1 MRRVRLGA
9 VCFLALAGAYAAEP
23 YQQTADGV
31 VLQPATGPAKRVR
44 LQVMSDRI
52 VRVTAVSTGSLD
64 LPGSLM
70 VTARP
75 APNATF
81 TVRRLGKKLQVATK
95 SVVAEVSLDTGVVSF
110 LDAKGGVRLAERDS
124 GVFEPVKIE
133 GKDYYSIQQV
143 FNPGTDE
150 AFYGLGQHQNGQ
162 MNYNGADVLLAQHNM
177 DVAIPFV
184 LSNRN
189 YGVLWDNDSITRFGD
204 PRPYAPV
211 SRDLTVY
218 DAKGAKGGFTARYS
232 VDGKLRVERVEPD
245 IDYQYMKDMDKR
257 PEATLGT
264 AVSNT
269 SGKRVDIDKLS
280 VVWEGKVESAKTGV
294 HKFQLY
300 ASSYFKLYFNGKRVK
315 EGWRQNWNPWYHDFD
330 YQMTAGVPVA
340 IKVEWIPDDG
350 YIALLHNDPLP
361 PSVRHSLS
369 LASEA
374 GHAIDYYYIAGEN
387 LDEVIAGYR
396 QLTGKAVMMPRW
408 AYGFW
413 QSRQR
418 YKTQAEV
425 LDVVREYRKRGI
437 PLDNIVE
444 DWHYWREDDWGSHR
458 FEPARFPDPK
468 GMIEQL
474 HALHTHFMI
483 SVWPKFYPTTE
494 NYRELD
500 AKGYIYRRNVE
511 LGVHDWVGDHGYLN
525 SFYDPYSAQARAI
538 YWRQIKDNLANLG
551 VDAWWLDAS
560 EPDIHSNIDI
570 DEQKKRIGP
579 TAMGPG
585 AAFYNSYPLLH
596 TTAVYEG
603 LRAMGDT
610 RAFILTRSAFAGQQR
625 NASATW
631 SGDVP
636 SRWQDLRRQIS
647 AGVNFSMSGI
657 PNWTFDIGGFALEK
671 RYLQPTAADL
681 AEWRELNTRWF
692 QFGALVPLFRSHGE
706 EPYREIF
713 NLAPVGSDI
722 YRTLVWYDALRYR
735 LLPYI
740 YTLAADTYHRDGTIM
755 RGLVMDFP
763 GDRAVL
769 GIDDE
774 YLLGPALLVSPV
786 YEYGARKRKVYLP
799 AGTRWYDFY
808 SGTVFAG
815 GETIDAA
822 APLERMPVFVKAGAI
837 VPIGPA
843 IEYTGQK
850 PDAPVT
856 LYVYTGANGK
866 FELYEDDGVSY
877 GYERGEFARI
887 PFTYDDATGTLTIGS
902 RSGGF
907 PHMPG
912 KRTFHVRWISGPTD
926 AANFEAKADAT
937 VEYAGQRVT
946 VARQSGKR

>member
-52 VRVTAVSTGSLD
+52 VRVTAVPTGSLD

-81 TVRRLGKKLQVATK
+81 TVRRLAKKLQVATK

-926 AANFEAKADAT
+926 AANFDAKADAT

-946 VARQSGKR
+946 VTRESGKR